1 MASKYNVSS
10 DIAKRTYDGIVY
22 DSAVEM
28 KFMRDYIEPRLQS
41 GELIHA
47 ERQVKYE
54 LQPKFKHD
62 GVLIRAITYV
72 ADFVIT
78 YADGHTVVIDIKGMP
93 DAVAKIKR
101 KLFLYQYPDL
111 DYQWVSYSR
120 IDGGWITYEALTKAR
135 SERKKQRAAEKE
147 MKGK

>member
-22 DSAVEM
+22 DAAGEM

-54 LQPKFKHD
+54 LQPKF
-62 GVLIRAITYV
+62 
-72 ADFVIT
+72 
-78 YADGHTVVIDIKGMP
+78 
-93 DAVAKIKR
+93 
-101 KLFLYQYPDL
+101 
-111 DYQWVSYSR
+111 
-120 IDGGWITYEALTKAR
+120 
-135 SERKKQRAAEKE
+135 
-147 MKGK
+147 